1 MSKSPQSAHE
11 TKNKRAYRACIV
23 AYNHLHINGDIG
35 HCNNF
40 AVSKMKYIVDKLM
53 PCEDVDQPPILVRVY
68 YNPENCEILLGKE
81 YVEEGGKIKT
91 TCFYHDL
98 ERLNPEFKEDMETL
112 RQSMVCQA
120 QGHCHYHCPN
130 Q

>member
-1 MSKSPQSAHE
+1 MARMLGFHMSKSPQSAHE

-53 PCEDVDQPPILVRVY
+53 PIIR
-68 YNPENCEILLGKE
+68 
-81 YVEEGGKIKT
+81 
-91 TCFYHDL
+91 
-98 ERLNPEFKEDMETL
+98 PEFVYIAEIDGKAVGMSVTL
-112 RQSMVCQA
+112 PDYNFILKKMR
-120 QGHCHYHCPN
+120 GRIFPLGWLKLLLN
-130 Q
+130 LNKIPG